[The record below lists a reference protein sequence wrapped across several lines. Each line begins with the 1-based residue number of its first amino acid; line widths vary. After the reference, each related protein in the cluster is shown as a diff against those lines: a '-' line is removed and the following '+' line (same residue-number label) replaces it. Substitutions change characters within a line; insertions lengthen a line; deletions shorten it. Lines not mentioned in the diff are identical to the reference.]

1 MIEAVRMLPE
11 IRWLEDASLTSQRHD
26 QRSASSCDH
35 GVLVLNGRR
44 LGAAIERPRIIA
56 ILCPFGAQGQE
67 RLDGE
72 HQAFAHDAAFG
83 AVGPSCNLR
92 RLLVER
98 QADAVTGKVPD
109 QAVPVLPGKGPDRL
123 TDTGNW
129 FAGTNLLQA
138 CPHRPPA

>member
-44 LGAAIERPRIIA
+44 LGAAVERPRIVA
-56 ILCPFGAQGQE
+56 ILCPFGAKGQE

-83 AVGPSCNLR
+83 AGGPCCDFR
-92 RLLVER
+92 RPLVER
-98 QADAVTGKVPD
+98 QAGPRAGKVPG
-109 QAVPVLPGKGPDRL
+109 QAGTVFPRKSPDGL
-123 TDTGNW
+123 TD
-129 FAGTNLLQA
+129 
-138 CPHRPPA
+138 